1 MNKAERKKIAAA
13 IQAGIPHLSN
23 GRSKMGWDSGKS
35 EFICYALERRFGMWS
50 SSINA
55 AQKIIHKRIYPHPTV
70 EDWLRGQGAKG
81 ITYRKLQAYRK
92 AWMKSMVEEFSK

>member
-1 MNKAERKKIAAA
+1 MAKTTRHQIAAA
-13 IQAGIPHLSN
+13 IQAGIPHLWN
-23 GRSKMGWDSGKS
+23 GRSNLYLSGKS